1 MQNAALLLGIGSRHL
16 VALQTRFLADP
27 ETVSAFERLRRRA
40 AVAGFE
46 LRVASA
52 FRDYDRQTTIINEKW
67 RGARPVTSAE
77 GLTLQRE
84 NMGDLQWLEAIMRFS
99 ALPGT
104 SRHHWGTDV
113 DIWDA
118 AAAPANYR
126 PALEPSEYG
135 EGGVFAEM
143 TRWLDELINADD
155 AEGFYK
161 PYDIDRGGVA
171 PEAWHI
177 SYRPVA
183 AALQKAQRLALDLC
197 WRLWRGEPDPEGNC
211 HEVLAMLELL
221 EHHGDELFKRFVL
234 A

>member
-1 MQNAALLLGIGSRHL
+1 VQNAALLLGIGSRHL
-16 VALQTRFLADP
+16 VALQTRFLAEP
-27 ETVSAFERLRRRA
+27 ETVSAFERLKRRA
-40 AVAGFE
+40 EVAGFE

-52 FRDYDRQTTIINEKW
+52 FRDYDRQTSIINEKW
-67 RGARPVTSAE
+67 RGARPVTSAG

-84 NMGDLQWLEAIMRFS
+84 NMSDLQWLEAIMRFS

-104 SRHHWGTDV
+104 SRHHWGTDI

-135 EGGVFAEM
+135 AGGVFAEM

-183 AALQKAQRLALDLC
+183 AALQKEQRLALDLC
-197 WRLWRGEPDPEGNC
+197 WRLWRGEPDPEGNS
-211 HEVLAMLELL
+211 HEELAMLELL
-221 EHHGDELFKRFVL
+221 ERHGDALFKRFVL

>member
-1 MQNAALLLGIGSRHL
+1 M
-16 VALQTRFLADP
+16 
-27 ETVSAFERLRRRA
+27 
-40 AVAGFE
+40 
-46 LRVASA
+46 
-52 FRDYDRQTTIINEKW
+52 
-67 RGARPVTSAE
+67 TSAE